1 MYIRAIKSLSEYCS
15 IAQSGVLYVYSK
27 YCLVFRVLSHILLF
41 ARVIPHVLGK
51 YLNVLGKYLTLQLRL
66 SRKNITER
74 AFERTVRF
82 IKTHTSPISVAVS
95 IDVRFRVCSS
105 ELVQTEIGDF
115 QDESRIDHAV
125 RRLEITVTLD
135 FRCVEIN
142 HAADDIVYQ
151 GSPEHAIE
159 F

>member
-1 MYIRAIKSLSEYCS
+1 MYIRAIKSLSEYYS

-41 ARVIPHVLGK
+41 ARVIPH
-51 YLNVLGKYLTLQLRL
+51 VLGKYLTLQLRL